1 MSLQAHDYEEIRQ
14 LLARYNFAI
23 DFGHI
28 DDWVETFVPEGKFS
42 CVGLPE
48 DAPLGGTHE
57 GKDALRSYAESHFG
71 VNQGRARHW
80 NWNLVIEG
88 NGDTATMQ
96 CYLNAYSAGQG
107 ESALFRVT
115 GVYRDRLSRTESG
128 WKFVEREVT
137 IDPACLDRFKKLP
150 TRCSRFV

>member
-1 MSLQAHDYEEIRQ
+1 MSLQADDYEEIRQ

-42 CVGLPE
+42 CVGLPK

-137 IDPACLDRFKKLP
+137 IDPA
-150 TRCSRFV
+150 

>member
-28 DDWVETFVPEGKFS
+28 DDWVETLVPEGKFS

-137 IDPACLDRFKKLP
+137 IDPA
-150 TRCSRFV
+150 

>member
-28 DDWVETFVPEGKFS
+28 DDWVETFVPEGKFC

-137 IDPACLDRFKKLP
+137 IDPA
-150 TRCSRFV
+150 

>member
-137 IDPACLDRFKKLP
+137 IDPA
-150 TRCSRFV
+150 

>member
-1 MSLQAHDYEEIRQ
+1 MQMSLQAHDYEEIRQ

-80 NWNLVIEG
+80 NWNLIIEG

-137 IDPACLDRFKKLP
+137 IDPA
-150 TRCSRFV
+150 

>member
-1 MSLQAHDYEEIRQ
+1 MSLQANDYEEIRQ

-28 DDWVETFVPEGKFS
+28 DDWVETFVPEGKFT

-48 DAPLGGTHE
+48 GAPLGGTHE

-137 IDPACLDRFKKLP
+137 IDPA
-150 TRCSRFV
+150 

>member
-23 DFGHI
+23 DFGHV

-137 IDPACLDRFKKLP
+137 IDPA
-150 TRCSRFV
+150 

>member
-1 MSLQAHDYEEIRQ
+1 MSLQADDYEEIRQ

-80 NWNLVIEG
+80 NWNLIIEG

-137 IDPACLDRFKKLP
+137 IDPA
-150 TRCSRFV
+150 

>member
-28 DDWVETFVPEGKFS
+28 DDWVETFVPEGKSS

-137 IDPACLDRFKKLP
+137 IDPA
-150 TRCSRFV
+150 

>member
-80 NWNLVIEG
+80 NWNLIIEG

-137 IDPACLDRFKKLP
+137 IDPA
-150 TRCSRFV
+150 

>member
-128 WKFVEREVT
+128 WKFVDREVT
-137 IDPACLDRFKKLP
+137 IDPA
-150 TRCSRFV
+150 

>member
-1 MSLQAHDYEEIRQ
+1 MSLQADDYEEIRQ

-28 DDWVETFVPEGKFS
+28 DDWVETFVPEGQFC

-137 IDPACLDRFKKLP
+137 IDPA
-150 TRCSRFV
+150 

>member
-1 MSLQAHDYEEIRQ
+1 MSLQADDYEEIRQ

-96 CYLNAYSAGQG
+96 CYLNAYSAEQG

-137 IDPACLDRFKKLP
+137 IDPA
-150 TRCSRFV
+150 

>member
-1 MSLQAHDYEEIRQ
+1 MQMSLQAHDYEEIRQ

-137 IDPACLDRFKKLP
+137 IDPA
-150 TRCSRFV
+150 